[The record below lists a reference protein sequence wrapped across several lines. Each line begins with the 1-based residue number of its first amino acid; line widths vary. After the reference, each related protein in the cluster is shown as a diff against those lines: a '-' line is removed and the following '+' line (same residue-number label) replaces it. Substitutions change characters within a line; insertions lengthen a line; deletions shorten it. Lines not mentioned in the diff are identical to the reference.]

1 MTMQATRQSQM
12 ASGTF
17 EAEKL
22 RDAASGSLPEA
33 IAEAQRLASL
43 IEELL
48 AHREEGGADEGD
60 AYGMRLARALAQ
72 SLIDQLAELSRD
84 RKSPSSRLP

>member
-17 EAEKL
+17 EAEKP
-22 RDAASGSLPEA
+22 RDATDRGLPEA
-33 IAEAQRLASL
+33 IAEAHRLASV

-48 AHREEGGADEGD
+48 AHRADEAD
-60 AYGMRLARALAQ
+60 AYARSQARFAPSVASRITQ
-72 SLIDQLAELSRD
+72 SNRRLSRG
-84 RKSPSSRLP
+84 

>member
-17 EAEKL
+17 EAEKPH
-22 RDAASGSLPEA
+22 DAAHDA
-33 IAEAQRLASL
+33 IAEAHRLASE
-43 IEELL
+43 IEEVL
-48 AHREEGGADEGD
+48 ARRADDGD
-60 AYGMRLARALAQ
+60 AYGMRLARALVQ

-84 RKSPSSRLP
+84 RKSPDSRLP

>member
-17 EAEKL
+17 EAEKP
-22 RDAASGSLPEA
+22 RDATDRGLPEA
-33 IAEAQRLASL
+33 IAEAHRLASV

-48 AHREEGGADEGD
+48 AHRADEAD
-60 AYGMRLARALAQ
+60 AYGMRLARALAK

-84 RKSPSSRLP
+84 RKPDSRLP